1 MEKSDLKIKISPEY
15 ENLLPKLPQ
24 AEYLAL
30 KTSIQKEGQFF
41 SITVNQNGIILDG
54 HNRYRICKELG
65 IVPTYEVKKFNNPL
79 IEKKFVIIS
88 NLKRRHLL
96 DYQKVELALPLEEI
110 ETELAK
116 QRMSEAGKTGVDI
129 REGRVGSNEHPLG
142 EGKARDI
149 VAKTVGVSST
159 TYFRA
164 KTIVKKGSEK
174 LKRKCRTGKTSINY
188 AYNSVRRAERHENP
202 PSLPKGEFDVIY
214 ADPPWKYD
222 IPLRG
227 DPDFHYQTMKV
238 QEICDLKVPTAEN
251 AVLFLW
257 ATNPKLREALTVLKA
272 WGFEYKTN
280 FVWVKDKIGTGYY
293 VRGKHELLL
302 IGKRGEI
309 PPPIEENRFPSVLES
324 PRREHS
330 QKPETVYPII
340 EKMYPN
346 RKYLELFGHNK
357 RSGWTSWG
365 L

>member
-1 MEKSDLKIKISPEY
+1 METFLTLKVNPEY
-15 ENLLPKLPQ
+15 EKLLPKLSP

-30 KTSIQKEGQFF
+30 KKSIEKEGQFF
-41 SITVNQNGIILDG
+41 SITVNPKGIILDG

-65 IVPTYEVKKFNNPL
+65 IPVAYEVKKFDNPL
-79 IEKKFVIIS
+79 VEKKFVIIS

-116 QRMSEAGKTGVDI
+116 QRRLATLKKGDKLPI
-129 REGRVGSNEHPLG
+129 GSNEHHG
-142 EGKARDI
+142 ELGKARDI
-149 VAKTVGVSST
+149 VAKTIGVSPT

-164 KTIVKKGSEK
+164 KTIAKKGSEK
-174 LKRKCRTGKTSINY
+174 LKTKCRSGITSINY
-188 AYNSVRRAERHENP
+188 AYKSVRRAERHETP
-202 PSLPKGEFDVIY
+202 PNLPKGEFDVIY

-222 IPLRG
+222 LPLRG
-227 DPDFHYQTMKV
+227 DPDFHYQTMKLE
-238 QEICDLKVPTAEN
+238 EIYELKVPVAKN
-251 AVLFLW
+251 AILFLW
-257 ATNPKLREALTVLKA
+257 ATNPKLREALKVLKA

-280 FVWVKDKIGTGYY
+280 LVWVKDKIGTGYY

-309 PPPIEENRFPSVLES
+309 PPPTEQTRFPSVLEA

-330 QKPETVYPII
+330 QKPEIIYQII

-346 RKYLELFGHNK
+346 CKYLELFARNK
-357 RSGWTSWG
+357 RINWASWG